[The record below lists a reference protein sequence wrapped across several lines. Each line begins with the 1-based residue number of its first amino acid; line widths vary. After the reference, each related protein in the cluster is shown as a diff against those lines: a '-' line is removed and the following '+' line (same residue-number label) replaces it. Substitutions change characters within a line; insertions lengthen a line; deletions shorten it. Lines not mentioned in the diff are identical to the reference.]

1 MSLPL
6 FADDSAA
13 THQAR
18 PRPGCGQSADSAL
31 PGRHDKD
38 SQRDRLLAAIVAVC
52 CEYGYEDTTIARVI
66 DQAGVSRPTFYE
78 YFAHKEACLLAAS
91 EGLQHRMVAATR
103 RSIAEQPPQ
112 EAAASAIAALVRFTQ
127 EHPLQARFLMNETM
141 AAGPPALDARDRG
154 VGSIAG
160 LIRNAYRH
168 VSLDTLLPALPEEIL
183 VGTLYR
189 LLGLR
194 LARSAQEWPQFQA
207 DLLAWLAAYESPA
220 ELRRWRALTPAPAPP
235 RSPFLAPAPLRAPPA
250 LAPGRPRRSAPEVS
264 ENHRLRI
271 IFATAEI
278 VSQHGYAATT
288 VAEITRAAGI
298 DGRVFY
304 KLFAGKR
311 DAFAAVREFAFQN
324 AMAVTAGA
332 FFAGEGWP
340 QRVWQAGATFTQ
352 YLQEHPALTYAC
364 VVESHAGGPEAA
376 QRLQDL
382 VAGFTIFLQEGYS
395 YRLRR
400 SAPSRVAL
408 EAVAQA
414 NFEIIYRQARSSS
427 RPAMAGLLAHLAYV
441 SLTPFVGAAKA
452 DVLIRQMGREETS

>member
-6 FADDSAA
+6 VAADPAVQR
-13 THQAR
+13 QAR

-52 CEYGYEDTTIARVI
+52 CEYGYEEATIARVI
-66 DQAGVSRPTFYE
+66 DHAGVSRPTFYE

-91 EGLQHRMVAATR
+91 EQLQRRMLAAVR
-103 RSIAEQPPQ
+103 RGVAEQPPQ
-112 EAAASAIAALVRFTQ
+112 EAAASAIAALVRFAH
-127 EHPLQARFLMNETM
+127 EHPLQARFVMNETM
-141 AAGPPALDARDRG
+141 VAGRRALDARDRG
-154 VGSIAG
+154 VDSIAK
-160 LIRNAYRH
+160 LIKDAYRH
-168 VSLDTLLPALPEEIL
+168 VAPGALIPALPEEIL
-183 VGTLYR
+183 TGTLYR
-189 LLGLR
+189 LLSLR
-194 LARSAQEWPQFQA
+194 LVHCEQEWPQFQA
-207 DLLAWLAAYESPA
+207 ELLAWLAAYKSPA
-220 ELRRWRALTPAPAPP
+220 SRQRWRTLAPVPAPA

-278 VSQHGYAATT
+278 VSPHGYAATT

-332 FFAGEGWP
+332 FFVGEDWP

-352 YLQEHPALTYAC
+352 YLQEHPALTHAC
-364 VVESHAGGPEAA
+364 VVESHAGGAAAA

-382 VAGFTIFLQEGYS
+382 VAGFTIFLQEGYG
-395 YRLRR
+395 YRPLR

-408 EAVAQA
+408 DAVAQG
-414 NFEIIYRQARSSS
+414 NFEIVYRQARTSS
-427 RPAMAGLLAHLAYV
+427 RPAMAGVLAHLAYV

-452 DVLIRQMGREETS
+452 DELIAQLGRRESP